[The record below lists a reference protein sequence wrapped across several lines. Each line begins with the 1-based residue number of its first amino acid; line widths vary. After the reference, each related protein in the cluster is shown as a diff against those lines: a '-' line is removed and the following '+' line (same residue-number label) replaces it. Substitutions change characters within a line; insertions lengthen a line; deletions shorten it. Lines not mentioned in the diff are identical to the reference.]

1 MAASCSGAGTER
13 VELSDDELLARWLNE
28 ANDDAGAASVGVF
41 IRYRE
46 AVRIE
51 LERLGLSPMDAVQQ
65 VGMVFHRAQEDRTHL
80 APLPLRERL
89 ITVAR
94 EVTELRSQQRDE

>member
-1 MAASCSGAGTER
+1 MDAPTSDQVGGR
-13 VELSDDELLARWLNE
+13 GLSDDELLARWLDE
-28 ANDDAGAASVGVF
+28 ANDDAGAVSVAVF

-46 AVRIE
+46 AVRAE
-51 LERLGLSPMDAVQQ
+51 LERLGLSPLDAVQQ
-65 VGMVFHRAQEDRTHL
+65 VNTVFHRAQEKRTDL

-94 EVTELRSQQRDE
+94 ELTELLIQKRDE

>member
-1 MAASCSGAGTER
+1 MGSPDQSGGR
-13 VELSDDELLARWLNE
+13 GLSDDELLARWLDE
-28 ANDDAGAASVGVF
+28 ANDDAGAASVAVF

-46 AVRIE
+46 AVRGE
-51 LERLGLSPMDAVQQ
+51 LERLGLSPLDAVQQ
-65 VGMVFHRAQEDRTHL
+65 VGTVFHRAQEERADL

-94 EVTELRSQQRDE
+94 EVPELLSRERDE